1 MRTIAMC
8 ILVTILAVPALAQ
21 TWPKT
26 PPPVGRLY
34 LKQEYW
40 DYIKEAAR
48 KYNLSPYLI
57 QAVCAIESRYD
68 MDARSGHGNCIG
80 LMQLHKDT
88 ARLYGV
94 NPYNPK
100 DNIMGGAAVL
110 AKFMERY
117 NGDIHRVLNKYNAT
131 CTASYE
137 REVIRAYQQ
146 ALGSQVSLGPQYR
159 N

>member
-94 NPYNPK
+94 NPFNPR

-117 NGDIHRVLNKYNAT
+117 NGDIHRVLTSITPPAPHLTKGRLSGL
-131 CTASYE
+131 TASP
-137 REVIRAYQQ
+137 RLA
-146 ALGSQVSLGPQYR
+146 SLPR
-159 N
+159 TTIP

>member
-1 MRTIAMC
+1 MC
-8 ILVTILAVPALAQ
+8 TFFLLTLFTVPALAQ
-21 TWPKT
+21 PWPKT

-40 DYIKEAAR
+40 DYIKEAAQ
-48 KYNLSPYLI
+48 KYHLSPYLI

-68 MDARSGHGNCIG
+68 MDARSGHGKCIG
-80 LMQLHKDT
+80 LMQLHRET

-100 DNIMGGAAVL
+100 ENIMGGAAVL

-117 NGDIHRVLNKYNAT
+117 NGDIHQVLHKYNST
-131 CTASYE
+131 CTAAYE
-137 REVIRAYQQ
+137 REVIKAYEQ
-146 ALGSQVSLGPQYR
+146 ALSSQISFVARSHK
-159 N
+159 

>member
-1 MRTIAMC
+1 MC
-8 ILVTILAVPALAQ
+8 TFFLLTLFTVPALAQ
-21 TWPKT
+21 PWPKT

-40 DYIKEAAR
+40 DYIKEAAQ
-48 KYNLSPYLI
+48 KYHLSPYLI

-68 MDARSGHGNCIG
+68 MDARSGHGKCIG
-80 LMQLHKDT
+80 LMQLHRDT

-117 NGDIHRVLNKYNAT
+117 NGDIHQVLHKYNST
-131 CTASYE
+131 CTAAYE
-137 REVIRAYQQ
+137 REVIKAYEQ
-146 ALGSQVSLGPQYR
+146 ALSSQISFVARSHK
-159 N
+159 